1 MRKLIVISM
10 MSLDGVIQ
18 GPGGPEEDTS
28 NDFKYG
34 GWVAPFGDEAYG
46 QSMQEEMKPA
56 DLLLG
61 RKTFDIWEPY
71 WPVHAARWPGINDVT
86 KYIFSNTRHRSD
98 WENVVFLQNIEDIKK
113 LKTSA
118 GEAIKIWGSSELVQ
132 LLLENDLVDELHL
145 KIHPVLLGKG
155 KKLFGDNAFPRTLT
169 VTSSV
174 TTSDGVLLVN
184 YQRAGAIVTGM
195 LGQ

>member
-1 MRKLIVISM
+1 M

-28 NDFKYG
+28 NGFKYG
-34 GWVAPFGDEAYG
+34 GWVAPFGGEDYG
-46 QSMQEEMKPA
+46 KSMQEDMKPA

-71 WPVHAARWPGINDVT
+71 WPVHASRWPGINEVT
-86 KYIFSNTRHRSD
+86 KYIFSNTRRKSD
-98 WENVVFLQNIEDIKK
+98 WRNVVFLNTIEDIKK
-113 LKTSA
+113 LKTSE

-145 KIHPVLLGKG
+145 KIHPVLLGNG

-169 VTSSV
+169 VASSV
-174 TTSDGVLLVN
+174 TTSEGVLLVN
-184 YQRAGAIVTGM
+184 YQRAGSIVTGM